1 MATSHVRVPA
11 EDRRQQI
18 IEVAR
23 DLFAVRGYEGTTT
36 RELAEEIGVNEAIL
50 FRHFPSKEELYW
62 AVLQHM
68 IDMRGTKDRLREHI
82 RAAMSDRDTLMAV
95 AQDIL
100 NRSVKLTRLLF
111 YSVLEKHELSER
123 FFATHVIAYHE
134 ILADYIRAA
143 IKAGRF
149 REMDPLLAARA
160 FIGMFS
166 YHFQIQ
172 ELFGGKLVQEFESPE
187 VSAQLVDLWLEG
199 MRPRPAVTAPKAL
212 KRAAV
217 REPRREKVT
226 R

>member
-1 MATSHVRVPA
+1 MATSHIRVPA
-11 EDRRQQI
+11 EDRRLQI

-23 DLFAVRGYEGTTT
+23 DLFANRGYEGTTT
-36 RELAEEIGVNEAIL
+36 RELAEEIGINEALL

-68 IDMRGTKDRLREHI
+68 IDMRGTKDRLREHVGSG
-82 RAAMSDRDTLMAV
+82 MSDRDTLMAV
-95 AQDIL
+95 AEDIL

-123 FFATHVIAYHE
+123 FFSTHVIAYHE
-134 ILADYIRAA
+134 ILAEYIRAG
-143 IKAGRF
+143 IRAGRF

-172 ELFGGKLVQEFESPE
+172 ELFGGKLVQQFESPE
-187 VSAQLVDLWLEG
+187 VLAQMVDIWLEG
-199 MRPRPAVTAPKAL
+199 MQPRPPIRAPKAP
-212 KRAAV
+212 KKAAV
-217 REPRREKVT
+217 TVLRRK
-226 R
+226 